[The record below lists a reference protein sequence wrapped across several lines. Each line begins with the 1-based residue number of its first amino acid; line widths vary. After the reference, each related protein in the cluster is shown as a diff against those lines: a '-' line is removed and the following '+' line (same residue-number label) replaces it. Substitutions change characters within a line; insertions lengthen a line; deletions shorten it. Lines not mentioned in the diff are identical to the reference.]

1 MFDVLDDLKRQN
13 NMLLAKLTV
22 RSCQY
27 KIAVEGLNN
36 IVGSNDPVGIAS
48 KTLEA
53 MGECLPKAE
62 DLE

>member
-13 NMLLAKLTV
+13 DILLLKLTV
-22 RSCQY
+22 RNCQY
-27 KIAVEGLNN
+27 KIAVEGFNH
-36 IVGSNDPVGIAS
+36 IVESNDPVGIAS

-53 MGECLPKAE
+53 MDECMPRDK

>member
-1 MFDVLDDLKRQN
+1 MFDILDDLKRKN
-13 NMLLAKLTV
+13 DMLLAKLTV

-27 KIAVEGLNN
+27 KIAVEGFNH
-36 IVGSNDPVGIAS
+36 IVESNDPVGIAS

-53 MGECLPKAE
+53 MDECVPKAE

>member
-1 MFDVLDDLKRQN
+1 MFDVLDDLKRRN
-13 NMLLAKLTV
+13 DMLEAKLTV

-27 KIAVEGLNN
+27 KIAVEGFRL
-36 IVGSNDPVGIAS
+36 IVESNDPIGIAG

-53 MGECLPKAE
+53 MDECVPKTK